1 MRLSSIIKQ
10 FEASY
15 FKEYAKTILP
25 SHRKAL
31 DALKKC
37 RSEYSPLMK
46 LACTKCQKTDYLPH
60 SCGHRNCPHCQ
71 HHESQQW
78 IDKQLS
84 KQVNG
89 NYNLT
94 TFTLPAEF
102 RPLFYTHQRKL
113 YSLLFEVVWETLQ
126 TFSNNDK
133 QLQGTP
139 GAIAVLHTHSR
150 RLDYH
155 PHIHVIIPMA
165 AFNKKKS
172 LWREKSGNF
181 LFKHKALA
189 KVFRAKML
197 AGIKKLGLRLPA
209 RYPEKWVVDCK
220 AVGKGDK
227 AIVYLGRY
235 LYRGVIQEKD
245 IIKVANGKVTF
256 RYQDS
261 ETKKMERHEVRGAKF
276 LWLLMQHVLPKRFRR
291 SRNYGFL
298 HPNSK
303 LLKQIQRVTQVFIK
317 PPKPRERAKI
327 PCSCCGSDMKIV
339 ETRINRTV
347 VHDWALSAFKPQ
359 GAIPVM

>member
-1 MRLSSIIKQ
+1 
-10 FEASY
+10 
-15 FKEYAKTILP
+15 
-25 SHRKAL
+25 
-31 DALKKC
+31 
-37 RSEYSPLMK
+37 
-46 LACTKCQKTDYLPH
+46 
-60 SCGHRNCPHCQ
+60 
-71 HHESQQW
+71 
-78 IDKQLS
+78 
-84 KQVNG
+84 
-89 NYNLT
+89 
-94 TFTLPAEF
+94 
-102 RPLFYTHQRKL
+102 
-113 YSLLFEVVWETLQ
+113 VVWETLQ

-133 QLQGTP
+133 KLQGTP